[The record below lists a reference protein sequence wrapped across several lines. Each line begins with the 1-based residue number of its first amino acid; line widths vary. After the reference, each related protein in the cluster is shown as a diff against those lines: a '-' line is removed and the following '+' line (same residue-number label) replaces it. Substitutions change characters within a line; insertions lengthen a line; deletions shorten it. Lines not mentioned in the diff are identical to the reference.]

1 MSFKV
6 FATDYLSGYGYGVVL
21 LTAPVLSANTHTI
34 ECHAFFS
41 GRPDSY
47 SLTTLS
53 FDSEVAKGV
62 SDSDLAESAL
72 AQGKEH
78 IHTTLNTASPIQYQG
93 MLAGF
98 GFAFQEKDKAHILQ
112 LHLRNFLSSDVEQ
125 RIESSSA
132 DQGLKSYMATVRV
145 AGRITSERKI

>member
-6 FATDYLSGYGYGVVL
+6 FATDYLSGYGYGVVI
-21 LTAPVLSANTHTI
+21 LTVPVLSANTHTI

-41 GRPDSY
+41 GRLDSY

-53 FDSEVAKGV
+53 FDSEVTQGV

-78 IHTTLNTASPIQYQG
+78 IHSILSAVSQIQYQG

-98 GFAFQEKDKAHILQ
+98 GFSFREKDKSHILQ
-112 LHLRNFLSSDVEQ
+112 LHLRNFLSPDLEQ

-132 DQGLKSYMATVRV
+132 DRDLRSFMATVRA